1 MTARLEAVGL
11 RKSFPGLR
19 VPVLRGADLTVGAGD
34 AVAIVGP
41 SGSGKS
47 TLLALLGLLDAP
59 DAGTVTIDGHLL
71 PPPASRGADAIRRD
85 AVGFVFQD
93 ARLLPAVD
101 ALGNVL
107 VPALADR
114 WAPTPEQTARAERL
128 LVRLGLADRAH
139 HLPGAL
145 SAGQRQRVA
154 VARALLRQP
163 AVVLAD
169 EPTAAL
175 DATTAMELVDALRES
190 QGDAGLVIVTH
201 DPRVASRL
209 DRVLALVEGRL
220 VPL

>member
-1 MTARLEAVGL
+1 LEAVGL
-11 RKSFPGLR
+11 RKGFPGLAL
-19 VPVLRGADLTVGAGD
+19 PVLRGADLSVAAGE

-47 TLLALLGLLDAP
+47 TLLAILGLLEAP
-59 DAGTVTIDGHLL
+59 DAGAVSIDGVAL
-71 PPPASRGADAIRRD
+71 PAPASPGADALRRD

-93 ARLLPAVD
+93 HRLLPAVD

-107 VPALADR
+107 VPTLADR
-114 WAPTPEQTARAERL
+114 WSPTPEQTARAERL
-128 LVRLGLADRAH
+128 LARLGVADRAH

-154 VARALLRQP
+154 VARALIRQP

-175 DATTAMELVDALRES
+175 DASTAAELVDALREA
-190 QGDAGLVIVTH
+190 QEDAALVVVTH

-209 DRVLALVEGRL
+209 NRVLALVDGRL
-220 VPL
+220 VAL